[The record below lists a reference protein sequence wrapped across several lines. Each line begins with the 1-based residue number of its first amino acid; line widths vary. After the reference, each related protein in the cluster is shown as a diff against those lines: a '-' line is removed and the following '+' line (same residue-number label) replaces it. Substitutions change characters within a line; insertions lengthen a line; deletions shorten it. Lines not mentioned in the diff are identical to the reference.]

1 AVPAPALRL
10 QAEPRAP
17 RPPFL
22 LLAAAPARA
31 PAHRGASAGR
41 PPLPAGHE
49 RRRRGAARN
58 LRQLL
63 PLAGRAPHRP
73 EAAAAATR
81 SRALRS
87 AEEKA
92 TQRSRSRGP
101 TASEPV
107 RPPPTPPARP
117 GRRAAHSGPAAG
129 APGLGG
135 GCSRAARARRG
146 HLPGSHPASAGVW
159 PQRQRRRNA
168 RPSGRGGTGGV
179 TTLKGSAPLVKAP
192 PGHSEMFL
200 LIYLTERDI
209 AKQEDWE
216 MEKQAPAG
224 QAAQCQ
230 TQSQDPGIMA

>member
-1 AVPAPALRL
+1 M
-10 QAEPRAP
+10 
-17 RPPFL
+17 
-22 LLAAAPARA
+22 
-31 PAHRGASAGR
+31 
-41 PPLPAGHE
+41 
-49 RRRRGAARN
+49 
-58 LRQLL
+58 

-107 RPPPTPPARP
+107 RPPPTLPARP

-192 PGHSEMFL
+192 PGHSEMYVFGARGCPSWSPPLPSLPFSAVGL
-200 LIYLTERDI
+200 LFSTPSCTESS
-209 AKQEDWE
+209 
-216 MEKQAPAG
+216 
-224 QAAQCQ
+224 CVF
-230 TQSQDPGIMA
+230 